1 MKNVLLTMIFLSI
14 VLAIGAQE
22 QQGFVKPSQKG
33 QALSGVTVHVKGGFA
48 DWSETGSSSLFAKN
62 KDFQGK
68 S

>member
-1 MKNVLLTMIFLSI
+1 MKNVLLTMIFLFV
-14 VLAIGAQE
+14 VLALGAQE
-22 QQGFVKPSQKG
+22 QRGFVKPSQKG